1 MLSKPE
7 RTYDAVRARIDA
19 VLGAGHVSAGV
30 AAARLH
36 GADQAVWA
44 LDNLLSCVFDD
55 RFHIWDQGFVQA
67 DLDGPRLISA
77 IAETAREVNPVVAD
91 LLRWTARWPRTRGVA
106 LVSVVPELWHQ
117 HAEAARAFL
126 FEVAA
131 RWPDAI
137 DPLELPEPPPW
148 GRAELTPAPDEPR
161 FPTVTVGFTPQG
173 AGCTVQCQCAS
184 TPPAK
189 IFGCIVFALWQAGAP
204 DEALEAFWREY
215 FERGADQ
222 VAVLCRYVS
231 FDGDGGDD
239 TRKARLRLALDPPHP
254 LQTWL
259 EVDQLPSPAVVWL
272 PAGAL
277 DEVARRLGGWHGV
290 AIDATDVSASVR
302 RALRQD
308 PDVLLVPG
316 DAVEDADRMLLLTAV
331 MSGQT
336 LAIAGETDA
345 TRQLVADI
353 AATGVTVIDRRL
365 VR

>member
-1 MLSKPE
+1 MLSSPG

-19 VLGAGHVSAGV
+19 GLGGGQMSAGV
-30 AAARLH
+30 AAALLH

-77 IAETAREVNPVVAD
+77 IAESAREVNPLIAD

-106 LVSVVPELWHQ
+106 LVSVVPELWHR

-137 DPLELPEPPPW
+137 DPLELAEPPPW
-148 GRAELTPAPDEPR
+148 VRAELTPAPDEPR
-161 FPTVTVGFTPQG
+161 FPTVAVGFTPQG
-173 AGCTVQCQCAS
+173 AGCAVQCQCAS
-184 TPPAK
+184 MPPAQ
-189 IFGCIVFALWQAGAP
+189 IFGCIVFALWQAGVP
-204 DEALEAFWREY
+204 DEALEAFWHEH

-231 FDGDGGDD
+231 FDGDGGDAA
-239 TRKARLRLALDPPHP
+239 RKQILRVALDPPHP
-254 LQTWL
+254 LQIWL
-259 EVDQLPSPAVVWL
+259 EVDHLPSPAVVWL

-277 DEVARRLGGWHGV
+277 DEVARRLGGWRGV
-290 AIDATDVSASVR
+290 AIDATDVSASTR

-316 DAVEDADRMLLLTAV
+316 NALTDADRMLLLTAV
-331 MSGQT
+331 MTGHT

-345 TRQLVADI
+345 TRQLMAEI
-353 AATGVTVIDRRL
+353 AATGVAVFDRRL
-365 VR
+365 AR